1 MAAWGDRGEASRGKM
16 LPQGVRHGLGGFG
29 WWAGGLV
36 EPSAGASGPGC
47 PLGPGTMPV
56 LPQLTSPV
64 PCPQRSQPPGP
75 GCLRTRKSPL
85 TQPRWGCCLGFP
97 QVPRCRGFL
106 LQHEPSEATES
117 TGTARGNHSGAE
129 LGLFAPI
136 MPQHLAGLLA
146 PSSFL
151 GIGFWD
157 RGLPAPRP
165 PQRGRFPPTV
175 PVHVVAP
182 REPREFP
189 AGTVQEAPESE
200 RETAGLGQRR
210 GSPGIPPLPL
220 LEGLGETNPTHRAG
234 PCLARLGAP
243 KSTGDGALKFGF
255 GGWVGLCL
263 QLFPRALPASRTNCW
278 ENRYSRGKKSFML
291 QQTVNMG
298 VIRDIQGQKTS
309 TAAGDL
315 NKHPGTSLCAPHPGV
330 PGPRDL
336 CCRAPQLG
344 EDVPERGFVL
354 IKS

>member
-1 MAAWGDRGEASRGKM
+1 M
-16 LPQGVRHGLGGFG
+16 
-29 WWAGGLV
+29 V

-146 PSSFL
+146 PSGFL

-165 PQRGRFPPTV
+165 PQPGRFPPQCPCTWW
-175 PVHVVAP
+175 P
-182 REPREFP
+182 R
-189 AGTVQEAPESE
+189 VS
-200 RETAGLGQRR
+200 R
-210 GSPGIPPLPL
+210 GSFQRAPCRRRLSQSEKRPGW
-220 LEGLGETNPTHRAG
+220 GSAG
-234 PCLARLGAP
+234 GAP
-243 KSTGDGALKFGF
+243 G
-255 GGWVGLCL
+255 
-263 QLFPRALPASRTNCW
+263 FPRCLSWRGWGKPTPHTGLDPASLGW
-278 ENRYSRGKKSFML
+278 GLPKAPG
-291 QQTVNMG
+291 MG
-298 VIRDIQGQKTS
+298 R
-309 TAAGDL
+309 
-315 NKHPGTSLCAPHPGV
+315 
-330 PGPRDL
+330 
-336 CCRAPQLG
+336 
-344 EDVPERGFVL
+344 
-354 IKS
+354 